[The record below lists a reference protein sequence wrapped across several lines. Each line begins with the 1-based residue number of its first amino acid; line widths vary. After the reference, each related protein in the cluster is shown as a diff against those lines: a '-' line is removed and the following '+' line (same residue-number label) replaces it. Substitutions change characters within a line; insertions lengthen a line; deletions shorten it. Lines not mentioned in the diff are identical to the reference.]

1 MTSIFLKKNKLEN
14 IIYQNISKLFKALL
28 MLVLTALR
36 CTLKATTKGILKP
49 SNKKLIF
56 LNLVA
61 LIVTLILAYF
71 KPICLNFI
79 FIFTLR
85 GFYLNAKDYLKNYK
99 FRAEIAKNNKKYKRL
114 IQEVFANKIT
124 ITKVDQNKITVFSNE
139 LTLDDIL
146 KQKSKFELYFNRK
159 ISNIARNQRNFK
171 YNYLYFERQTS
182 FKKYYR
188 LDQYIN
194 TIDKKELDSMEIPAI
209 VGIDEKGDMIIFD
222 FVMVKNLFIAGEP
235 GGGKSVLMN
244 ILIQSLMV
252 FNDNCIYIMIDLK
265 EGVELSDYDHFKN
278 CITVSTSEELKNV
291 INTVN
296 KIMIDRLKKI
306 RAMDNCKN
314 IQDYNAKKNVKKMD
328 YIFLF
333 IDEMAE
339 IKLNTS
345 GQKRSDEETELLQ
358 IGQKARAAGIFI
370 VGATQRP
377 SGEQINT
384 DIRAIF
390 QKAISLCIS
399 TKETQRM
406 TKIPGTENLKPG
418 EFKTNIWND
427 TSKIYKSFLVSSE
440 ENKKAG
446 LPKCNTIY
454 EDLKHILQY
463 EKFFIEIKPKLEN
476 KKTNV
481 NSLCN
486 RMLTKLNKGYTKKL
500 VQTIDYHNF
509 INLVPKSIKK
519 QVADIKKLSQ
529 IYDLS
534 LEDAHLHH
542 GDNYIKLLNFLLENQ
557 QNNGLLPTSSNI
569 INALQLT
576 KRTKDDL
583 LQQALTEGYIKKRSK
598 TRFEINKNCQ
608 DWAKIKN

>member
-1 MTSIFLKKNKLEN
+1 MTSFLSKKNKYELN
-14 IIYQNISKLFKALL
+14 LNKIIAKIISKSFEC
-28 MLVLTALR
+28 MMVTLR
-36 CTLKATTKGILKP
+36 YTLKATIKGFRNFYINKP
-49 SNKKLIF
+49 LNFVFLICIF
-56 LNLVA
+56 
-61 LIVTLILAYF
+61 ILAYF
-71 KPICLNFI
+71 QPVCVNFI
-79 FIFTLR
+79 FIFTLK
-85 GFYLNAKDYLKNYK
+85 GFYLNARDYLLNYK
-99 FRAEIAKNNKKYKRL
+99 SRAEIGKNNKKYKRL
-114 IQEVFANKIT
+114 IHEVFHNKIT
-124 ITKVDQNKITVFSNE
+124 IAKVDQNKITVFSNE
-139 LTLDDIL
+139 LTLEDLI
-146 KQKSKFELYFNRK
+146 KHKSKFELYFNRK
-159 ISNIARNQRNFK
+159 ISNFAKNQKNFK
-171 YNYLYFERQTS
+171 YNYLFFERQTS

-194 TIDKKELDSMEIPAI
+194 TIDKKELNSMELPSIL
-209 VGIDEKGDMIIFD
+209 GINEKGDIKLID
-222 FVMVKNLFIAGEP
+222 FAVVKNLFVAGEP
-235 GGGKSVLMN
+235 GGGKSILMN

-252 FNDNCIYIMIDLK
+252 FNTNCIYIMIDLK
-265 EGVELSDYDHFKN
+265 EGVELSDYDHFTN

-291 INTVN
+291 ISTVN
-296 KIMIDRLKKI
+296 AIMIDRLKKI

-314 IQDYNAKKNVKKMD
+314 IQDYNNKKNIKKMD
-328 YIFLF
+328 YMFLF

-390 QKAISLCIS
+390 QKAISFCIS

-418 EFKTNIWND
+418 EFKTNIWNN
-427 TSKIYKSFLVSSE
+427 TSKVYKSFFVGP
-440 ENKKAG
+440 G
-446 LPKCNTIY
+446 LPKCNIIY
-454 EDLKHILQY
+454 EDLKHVLQY

-481 NSLCN
+481 NSLWN
-486 RMLTKLNKGYTKKL
+486 RMLTKLNKGYTEKL

-509 INLVPKSIKK
+509 IKLVPKSVKK

-529 IYDLS
+529 ISDLS

-542 GDNYIKLLNFLLENQ
+542 GDNYIKLLKYLLENQ
-557 QNNGLLPTSSNI
+557 QNNGLLPTSKCI
-569 INALQLT
+569 INTLQLT

-608 DWAKIKN
+608 AWAKVKN